1 PITRTC
7 FALCN
12 PGQRRA
18 IQVLIVN
25 TGVNI
30 GRRYGVNFP
39 RRLTCTVA
47 FCQTHDAVMLLVK
60 GFGVALMQKD
70 QKGSIPLPKTA
81 TPRRTSGQGN
91 RFRHFRGP
99 PLR

>member
-39 RRLTCTVA
+39 RRLT
-47 FCQTHDAVMLLVK
+47 DKVMAGLEGVK
-60 GFGVALMQKD
+60 
-70 QKGSIPLPKTA
+70 
-81 TPRRTSGQGN
+81 
-91 RFRHFRGP
+91 
-99 PLR
+99 LRKLHCKISN

>member
-39 RRLTCTVA
+39 RRLTENAASDSAISCVRA
-47 FCQTHDAVMLLVK
+47 KVQA
-60 GFGVALMQKD
+60 GRRGE
-70 QKGSIPLPKTA
+70 A
-81 TPRRTSGQGN
+81 TTSRQDVDLAQVNPYG
-91 RFRHFRGP
+91 
-99 PLR
+99 

>member
-39 RRLTCTVA
+39 RRLT
-47 FCQTHDAVMLLVK
+47 QTSDVDAPVLL
-60 GFGVALMQKD
+60 GTNENSTL
-70 QKGSIPLPKTA
+70 
-81 TPRRTSGQGN
+81 
-91 RFRHFRGP
+91 
-99 PLR
+99 

>member
-1 PITRTC
+1 PITRTG

-39 RRLTCTVA
+39 RRLTTISGLRPPES
-47 FCQTHDAVMLLVK
+47 HSGKPRNEGPLL
-60 GFGVALMQKD
+60 
-70 QKGSIPLPKTA
+70 IY
-81 TPRRTSGQGN
+81 
-91 RFRHFRGP
+91 
-99 PLR
+99 

>member
-39 RRLTCTVA
+39 RRLTKRLDQLTDTEISAKLPV
-47 FCQTHDAVMLLVK
+47 HLRYLPDAI
-60 GFGVALMQKD
+60 A
-70 QKGSIPLPKTA
+70 A
-81 TPRRTSGQGN
+81 
-91 RFRHFRGP
+91 
-99 PLR
+99 